1 MTHPT
6 RKAKRFVRLN
16 TGRGFAWL
24 CNFGLCHWAEPT
36 KMGLSMKPSD
46 EAVKVSV
53 RIIRERDYRNLLR
66 LAKRNAVNKQVTCAL
81 LQPSLCATET

>member
-6 RKAKRFVRLN
+6 RKAKRFVS
-16 TGRGFAWL
+16 F
-24 CNFGLCHWAEPT
+24 
-36 KMGLSMKPSD
+36 
-46 EAVKVSV
+46 
-53 RIIRERDYRNLLR
+53 RERQAIVEMLRR